1 MLLSIFT
8 TALSKSIPLYSID
21 LEELLFSEP
30 VENITDGINDSSVPW
45 YIGFVYAPC
54 PNGAATIGNEPSSE
68 HSTLTN
74 LE

>member
-1 MLLSIFT
+1 MSILT
-8 TALSKSIPLYSID
+8 TAVSKSIPLYSAD

-54 PNGAATIGNEPSSE
+54 PNGAAVIGNEHSSE

-74 LE
+74 FE